1 MAPGVSAER
10 GRSVCNAGIEEWVR
24 QKHLDAHKKN
34 IARSKSTIVNQW
46 SVREENKIGPSRR
59 NAKKEQATEERYSRI
74 EKENRRLLGRMQDI
88 ERRGSSK
95 LVGQLVVGA
104 PKAPQR
110 SGSVPAAGSRVSVRV
125 KEMQRID
132 AENQRL
138 LKRLQGAQSAVN
150 MKKNDESYKEQ
161 QRYMRMRCEH
171 QHEDWILERAQEQ
184 ALLQAQ
190 MAEKAALRAP
200 PGPISQEPEGPSD
213 AECIRLLHLQDRLRE
228 KAAQAE
234 ELEEENDWDE
244 DEQTQMPETDEAE
257 DGEDGQDIEAEQAA
271 PVVSPSKERVFIGG
285 TIPETSKNLV
295 EKLLAEYAA
304 DAERAELSTEAQADA
319 AKAAA
324 AAAFREAEAV
334 DVSSQD
340 VFLSYER
347 VVQNRMNR
355 EKEAIAYEEEEEED
369 D

>member
-34 IARSKSTIVNQW
+34 IARSKSTIANQW

-59 NAKKEQATEERYSRI
+59 NVKKEQQTEERYSKI
-74 EKENRRLLGRMQDI
+74 EKENRRLLGRMQEI

-95 LVGQLVVGA
+95 LVGQMVVGG
-104 PKAPQR
+104 PKVPQR

-125 KEMQRID
+125 KEMHRID

-138 LKRLQGAQSAVN
+138 LKRLQGAKSAVN
-150 MKKNDESYKEQ
+150 MAKNDESYKEQ

-171 QHEDWILERAQEQ
+171 QHEDWVLERAQQQ

-190 MAEKAALRAP
+190 TAERAALRAP
-200 PGPISQEPEGPSD
+200 PEPIAPISKEPEGPSD
-213 AECIRLLHLQDRLRE
+213 AECIRLLHLQDKLR
-228 KAAQAE
+228 AAAE
-234 ELEEENDWDE
+234 ADE
-244 DEQTQMPETDEAE
+244 DSEDKSMDDLDEEQTQLQQNEEAE
-257 DGEDGQDIEAEQAA
+257 PVEDGQDKEK
-271 PVVSPSKERVFIGG
+271 PVVSPSQERSFLAGA
-285 TIPETSKNLV
+285 IPETSKNLV

-304 DAERAELSTEAQADA
+304 DAERAELSTQAQMDA
-319 AKAAA
+319 AKTAA
-324 AAAFREAEAV
+324 AAAFLQAEAL
-334 DVSSQD
+334 DVSSED

-347 VVQNRMNR
+347 VVQNRKDR
-355 EKEAIAYEEEEEED
+355 EKEAIIYVDEEEED
-369 D
+369 